1 MNKSNKSLI
10 RLVGIFALSCASFA
24 SGAAQTIVVGP
35 VESVANYAAT
45 FTVLGQN
52 FALPTKAAKPSG
64 LSVGAY
70 VVVTGDRNAAGAL
83 VATSVKVLPD
93 AYVAGASEVYLL
105 GTVDR
110 SAPSAGLVQIGG
122 LKILVSQAL
131 SANSNRSFAVG
142 DEIEVLGTQAL
153 SKGAVWATVA
163 QAIQGT
169 GVQAI
174 QGTGALAIQGTGAL
188 AIQGT
193 GVQAIQGT
201 GVQAIQGTGV
211 QAIQGTG
218 ALAIQG
224 TGALAI
230 QGTGKLAIQ
239 GTGALAIQGTGAQA
253 IQGTGKRAIQGTGS
267 Y

>member
-1 MNKSNKSLI
+1 VNKSNKSLV
-10 RLVGIFALSCASFA
+10 RLAGIFALSCASFA
-24 SGAAQTIVVGP
+24 SSAAQTVVVGP
-35 VESVANYAAT
+35 VEKVASYAAT

-52 FALPTKAAKPSG
+52 FALPAKAAKPSG

-70 VVVTGDRNAAGAL
+70 VVVAGDRNASGAL
-83 VATSVKVLPD
+83 VATSVKILAD
-93 AYVAGASEVYLL
+93 AYVAGASQVYLL
-105 GTVDR
+105 GTIDR
-110 SAPSAGLVQIGG
+110 YAPSAGLVQIGD

-131 SANSNRSFAVG
+131 SVDSNRSFAVG
-142 DEIEVLGTQAL
+142 DAIEVVGTQAVPR
-153 SKGAVWATVA
+153 GAVWATAA

-169 GVQAI
+169 GAQAI

-193 GVQAIQGT
+193 GA
-201 GVQAIQGTGV
+201 QAIQGTGV

-267 Y
+267 N